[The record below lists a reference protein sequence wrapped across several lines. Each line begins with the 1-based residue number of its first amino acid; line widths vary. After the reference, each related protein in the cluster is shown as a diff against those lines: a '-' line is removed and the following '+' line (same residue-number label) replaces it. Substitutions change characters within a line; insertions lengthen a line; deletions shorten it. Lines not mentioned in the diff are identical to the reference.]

1 MKTTA
6 AHHEEPYDVSYQVG
20 YDPVLLLMAPFPQVQ
35 ETDITWKAAAKTTAA
50 ATKAGKE
57 GKEGR
62 PSGHPSGHSS
72 GRSGAPLAR
81 LDFHD
86 WFSSRPSGAKTESAA
101 ATAASRNTNR
111 WTGRKVHAG
120 KVAATRLHLAMEL
133 AAAGFTF
140 TVLPDVFLVA
150 PYTATRARGGSS
162 GAASFK
168 EDPSSAKAVEGRKRV
183 RAEAVREEA
192 AEWVCMD
199 EKVRSL
205 SARYDGFREREPCWV
220 SSDIWPAV
228 ADMYSDECRFDLQK
242 ETSEMVEGD
251 DMTDDGVGVAPGVGE
266 GTQTDL
272 ATTDAADTLDS
283 PLEEWEEALGIPMD
297 WE

>member
-6 AHHEEPYDVSYQVG
+6 VHHEEPYDVPYQVG

-50 ATKAGKE
+50 ATATKA

-62 PSGHPSGHSS
+62 PSGHPS

-86 WFSSRPSGAKTESAA
+86 WFSSPKGAKTESA
-101 ATAASRNTNR
+101 AASRNTNR

-150 PYTATRARGGSS
+150 PYTATRVRGGSN
-162 GAASFK
+162 GAASFEERPWK
-168 EDPSSAKAVEGRKRV
+168 QEMDPSSSKAVEGRKRV

-192 AEWVCMD
+192 AEWVCMG

-205 SARYDGFREREPCWV
+205 SNRYGGFHEREPCWV

-228 ADMYSDECRFDLQK
+228 ADMYSDECRFDLPK
-242 ETSEMVEGD
+242 ETSEMIEG
-251 DMTDDGVGVAPGVGE
+251 DDGVGLAPGVGE
-266 GTQTDL
+266 GTESDSSP
-272 ATTDAADTLDS
+272 TDAADSSDT
-283 PLEEWEEALGIPMD
+283 PLEEWEEALGLPMD